1 MTALNAFPLF
11 ELMLRIKEPSRL
23 PGMSMVLCMGE
34 MTDLA
39 AGVSFALLSIPSAS
53 VSYGQTY
60 PISHALRFQVRI
72 FCITGSELTAELPE
86 IVLGH
91 SETFQ
96 KHMRLVSLDASRYI
110 PETTRLFKEGARTTM
125 TSVEP

>member
-1 MTALNAFPLF
+1 MH
-11 ELMLRIKEPSRL
+11 
-23 PGMSMVLCMGE
+23 GE

-72 FCITGSELTAELPE
+72 FYITGPKLTAELPE

-96 KHMRLVSLDASRYI
+96 EHMRLGLTGCISLHTGNYGTVQGRRSDNHDIS
-110 PETTRLFKEGARTTM
+110 
-125 TSVEP
+125 